1 MKAYNEY
8 MNQIYVSD
16 TLHQKILSYAGN
28 AKPVRR
34 PVISRRYAAA
44 FACLIVAMLGIFTI
58 PRVIRRS
65 TVPLPDQSLPHEMMP
80 SPVNNVNLP
89 QPGKDKDAAEKT
101 KNYTLIFNGASR
113 QSSTDI
119 AIPGHFWQELTEDE
133 LTAILH
139 SLPDTFS
146 ITATANYRNDENG
159 AALFNIDAHAVSTS
173 GSKAYIQI
181 APGEVILDYI
191 LEGDVKT
198 SNVLGT
204 EVTAGYF
211 ESRRNSKGI
220 RNVIYFASFKLSD
233 VAYYVELGG
242 EEAESEAF
250 REEITELVGLLVQ
263 GGAADL
269 VALSPVVPELR
280 DDKLDLSAART
291 DVDYGAYL
299 PAALPDGFVFEDARR
314 FINQEQNELTAYW
327 RKGMGYIDWRV
338 MTLEEDDKTRIT
350 SLSDTQNYDL
360 TLYPI
365 PRADS
370 VPNEIR
376 EIVDNPIFLS
386 KELTLEAVKAR
397 TYEVSDS
404 GDEPG
409 PRMRFS
415 VLYGEDIL
423 VEFNV
428 KGASAEEM
436 FEILQQIRE

>member
-16 TLHQKILSYAGN
+16 TLHQKILSCAGN
-28 AKPVRR
+28 ARPVRR
-34 PVISRRYAAA
+34 PVIPRRYAAA
-44 FACLIVAMLGIFTI
+44 FACLIVVMLGIFTI
-58 PRVIRRS
+58 PQIIWRN
-65 TVPLPDQSLPHEMMP
+65 TVPLPDQSLPHEVMP
-80 SPVNNVNLP
+80 SPDNNVNPP
-89 QPGKDKDAAEKT
+89 QPGKDKNTPEEA
-101 KNYTLIFNGASR
+101 KNYTLIFNPAGA
-113 QSSTDI
+113 QSAADI
-119 AIPGHFWQELTEDE
+119 DIPGHFWQELTEDE
-133 LTAILH
+133 LTAILPGL
-139 SLPDTFS
+139 SDTHS
-146 ITATANYRNDENG
+146 ITATANYRSNENG
-159 AALFNIDAHAVSTS
+159 AALFNIDAHAVSAS

-181 APGEVILDYI
+181 APGEVIIDYI
-191 LEGDVKT
+191 LEGDAKT
-198 SNVLGT
+198 SDVLGT

-211 ESRRNSKGI
+211 KSRRNSKGI

-233 VAYYVELGG
+233 IAYYVELGG

-269 VALSPVVPELR
+269 DVLSPVVPELR
-280 DDKLDLSAART
+280 DDKLNLSEART
-291 DVDYGAYL
+291 DADYGAYL
-299 PAALPDGFVFEDARR
+299 PAALPDGFVLEEARR

-327 RKGMGYIDWRV
+327 RKGMGYIIWRV
-338 MTLEEDDKTRIT
+338 TTLDEDDKMRIT

-370 VPNEIR
+370 VPCEIR

-386 KELTLEAVKAR
+386 EELPLEAVQAR

-415 VLYGEDIL
+415 VLYGDTL
-423 VEFNV
+423 VELNA

-436 FEILQQIRE
+436 FEILQQIKE